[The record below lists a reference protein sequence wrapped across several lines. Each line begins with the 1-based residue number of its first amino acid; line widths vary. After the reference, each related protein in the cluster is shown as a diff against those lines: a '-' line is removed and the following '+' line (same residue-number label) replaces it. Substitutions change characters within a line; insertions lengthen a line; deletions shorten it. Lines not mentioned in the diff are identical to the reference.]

1 MNDDDVIAAVGI
13 FLVGLAL
20 LIFVSVV
27 AAVVWFIVAAVAEH
41 YRREHLTKK
50 AEESFDRI
58 ASEEGVDLPVD
69 DVVQAMVG
77 AGLDPPSGAIYDD
90 YLDLMEG
97 VLMGTGRRYE

>member
-13 FLVGLAL
+13 FLIGLAL

-27 AAVVWFIVAAVAEH
+27 AAFVWFVVAAIAEY

-58 ASEEGVDLPVD
+58 ASEVGVDLPVD

-77 AGLDPPSGAIYDD
+77 AGLDSPSSGVYDD
-90 YLDLMEG
+90 YLDLLEG